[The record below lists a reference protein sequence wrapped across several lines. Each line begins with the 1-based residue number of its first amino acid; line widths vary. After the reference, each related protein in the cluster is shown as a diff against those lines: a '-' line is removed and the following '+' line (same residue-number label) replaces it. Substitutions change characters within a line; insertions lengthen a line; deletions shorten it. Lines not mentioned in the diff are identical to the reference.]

1 MARRQSQAGFAEAF
15 MHPTVGRNVR
25 LEEFS
30 KQLDWGALEGLL
42 SGLRSGRR
50 GQPPYPALLMFK
62 ALLLQ
67 QWYGL
72 SDPGLE
78 EALSDRMSFRRFVG
92 LSADQAAPDHS
103 TLWRF
108 RQALEAEGLDK
119 AALAAVNQ
127 QLDGAG
133 LIVRQGTMIDASLI
147 PAASRP
153 PKKPKPGEVEAGASL
168 LVGAPREP
176 DADWTRRGG
185 KRFFGYK
192 AHLAMD
198 RGSQLIRQVRL
209 TPASVNDTNAAD
221 ELMLGDE
228 AEVWADKAYDSH
240 ARRARLK
247 AAKVKNRIMR
257 RGNKHHPE
265 SSWSKLRNEL
275 IGKVR
280 GRVETAFAILK
291 RHYSM
296 ARARYR
302 TLARNQSDLLLAC
315 IAINLRRAWVLTA

>member
-1 MARRQSQAGFAEAF
+1 
-15 MHPTVGRNVR
+15 MHPSVGRNEQ
-25 LEEFS
+25 LEEIS
-30 KQLDWGALEGLL
+30 GHLDWASLEVVLGQVRPGKRGAP
-42 SGLRSGRR
+42 S
-50 GQPPYPALLMFK
+50 YPALLMFK

-67 QWYGL
+67 QWYAL

-78 EALSDRMSFRRFVG
+78 QALSDRMSFRRFVG

-108 RQALEAEGLDK
+108 RQALAEQELDR
-119 AALAAVNQ
+119 AAFEAVNG

-133 LIVRQGTMIDASLI
+133 LIVRQGTLIDASLI

-153 PKKPKPGEVEAGASL
+153 PKKPDPKNLVEGASL
-168 LVGAPREP
+168 LVKAPHEP

-192 AHLAMD
+192 LHLNMD
-198 RGSQLIRQVRL
+198 RGSQLVREMTL
-209 TPASVNDTNAAD
+209 TPASINDTSAAD
-221 ELMLGDE
+221 GLIMGDE
-228 AEVWADKAYDSH
+228 QEVWADKAYDSH
-240 ARRARLK
+240 ERRARLK
-247 AAKVKNRIMR
+247 AAKLKNRIMR

-265 SSWSKLRNEL
+265 SRWSKRRNDL

-291 RHYSM
+291 RHYGRG
-296 ARARYR
+296 RARYR
-302 TLARNQSDLLLAC
+302 TLIRNQADMLLAC
-315 IAINLRRAWVLTA
+315 TAMNLRRAMTLTA

>member
-1 MARRQSQAGFAEAF
+1 MAQRKSQAGFAEAF
-15 MHPTVGRNVR
+15 MHPSVGRNRR

-30 KQLDWGALEGLL
+30 EQLDWEPLEQLL
-42 SGLRSGRR
+42 AGMRQGRR
-50 GQPPYPALLMFK
+50 GPPPFPAVMMFK

-92 LSADQAAPDHS
+92 LSADQAGPDHS

-108 RQALEAEGLDK
+108 RQALGAEGLDQ
-119 AALAAVNQ
+119 ALFEAVNA

-133 LIVRQGTMIDASLI
+133 LIVRQGTLIDASLV
-147 PAASRP
+147 PAALRP
-153 PKKPKPGEVEAGASL
+153 PKRPDPGEVEPGASL
-168 LVGAPREP
+168 LVSAPGEP
-176 DADWTRRGG
+176 DAAWTRRGG
-185 KRFFGYK
+185 KRVFGYK
-192 AHLAMD
+192 AHVAMD
-198 RGSQLIRQVRL
+198 RGSQLIRRVLL
-209 TPASVNDTNAAD
+209 TPANVNDTIPAD
-221 ELMLGDE
+221 DLILGDE

-240 ARRARLK
+240 DRRARLK
-247 AAKVKNRIMR
+247 AAGMKNRIMY

-265 SSWSKLRNEL
+265 TRWCERRNTL

-291 RHYSM
+291 SHYRLR
-296 ARARYR
+296 RARYR
-302 TLARNQSDLLLAC
+302 TLARNQAHLILAC
-315 IAINLRRAWVLTA
+315 MAMNLRRAIILTA

>member
-1 MARRQSQAGFAEAF
+1 
-15 MHPTVGRNVR
+15 MHPSVGRNRR

-30 KQLDWGALEGLL
+30 EYLDWEPLEQLL
-42 SGLRSGRR
+42 AGLRPGKR
-50 GQPPYPALLMFK
+50 GPPPFPALLMFK

-72 SDPGLE
+72 GDPGLE

-92 LSADQAAPDHS
+92 LNVDEAAPDHT

-108 RQALEAEGLDK
+108 RQALSAKGLDQ
-119 AALAAVNQ
+119 ALFEAVGD

-133 LIVRQGTMIDASLI
+133 LIVRQGTLIDASLV

-153 PKKPKPGEVEAGASL
+153 PKKPDPGEVEPGASL
-168 LVGAPREP
+168 LVGSPREP

-185 KRFFGYK
+185 KRVFGYK
-192 AHLAMD
+192 IHISMD
-198 RGSQLIRQVRL
+198 RGSQLVRRVL
-209 TPASVNDTNAAD
+209 MTPASVNDTTPAD
-221 ELMLGDE
+221 DLILGDE

-240 ARRARLK
+240 ARRALLK
-247 AAKVKNRIMR
+247 AAGKRNGIMR
-257 RGNKHHPE
+257 RGNRHHPE
-265 SSWSKLRNEL
+265 TRWSALRNKL

-291 RHYSM
+291 SHYSL

-302 TLARNQSDLLLAC
+302 TLVRNRADVLLAC
-315 IAINLRRAWVLTA
+315 LAMNLRRAMALTA